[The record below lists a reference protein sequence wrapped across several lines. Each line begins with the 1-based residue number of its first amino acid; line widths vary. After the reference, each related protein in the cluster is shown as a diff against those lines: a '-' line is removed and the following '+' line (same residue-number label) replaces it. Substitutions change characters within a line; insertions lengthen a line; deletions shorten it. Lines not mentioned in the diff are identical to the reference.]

1 MNEIDESD
9 DNDNQEDDDDDD
21 GKFTVNTK
29 TDVSNLWVLL
39 ISTRLSKS

>member
-21 GKFTVNTK
+21 GKFTVNIK
-29 TDVSNLWVLL
+29 TDVSNL
-39 ISTRLSKS
+39 